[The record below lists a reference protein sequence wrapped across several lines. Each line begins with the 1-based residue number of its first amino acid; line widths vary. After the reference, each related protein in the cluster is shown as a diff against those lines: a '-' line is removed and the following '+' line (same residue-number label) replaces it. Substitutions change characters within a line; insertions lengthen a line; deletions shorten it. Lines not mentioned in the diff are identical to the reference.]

1 MRKRTETRVSLRAQ
15 WLRGRKSPV
24 RVNHLRPSDKSNLVR
39 PCINVIFLGSL
50 VSVLAPSIYSIA
62 VYLSRREL
70 WQFGLEVREARWQLG
85 PRTHTLRAGHVEIS
99 RASCSHGARQSS
111 SDIFFFFTKPLHSHL
126 AVGSQGHAAIVEAL
140 LVLCPQICTALAT
153 TSCFPTRPLFVY

>member
-15 WLRGRKSPV
+15 WLRGRKSSV

-50 VSVLAPSIYSIA
+50 VSVLAPSIYNIA

-70 WQFGLEVREARWQLG
+70 
-85 PRTHTLRAGHVEIS
+85 
-99 RASCSHGARQSS
+99 
-111 SDIFFFFTKPLHSHL
+111 
-126 AVGSQGHAAIVEAL
+126 
-140 LVLCPQICTALAT
+140 
-153 TSCFPTRPLFVY
+153 

>member
-1 MRKRTETRVSLRAQ
+1 MRKRTETRVSLCAQ

-50 VSVLAPSIYSIA
+50 VSVLAPSIYNIA

-99 RASCSHGARQSS
+99 RASCSHSARQSS
-111 SDIFFFFTKPLHSHL
+111 SDIFFFYKTSSFTFGCWFSVTCSHCRSPPRTLSSDLHCT
-126 AVGSQGHAAIVEAL
+126 GNYFL
-140 LVLCPQICTALAT
+140 L
-153 TSCFPTRPLFVY
+153 SN